1 MIKFVRVLQFHKLGI
16 LRRECNALLSIYD
29 IIIYLRVI
37 VCKESHVL
45 KFKRLRKR
53 KILCTTIMLSIDGQF
68 TLKEAVTF
76 PVLIFIHGKISFDDV
91 HSSSCFL
98 QYSPCWIYILYNCC
112 AQRKKRNKPNLSDFY
127 LKKMYTRK

>member
-1 MIKFVRVLQFHKLGI
+1 MPFVHTRYTRRHRRTKKDFVFVNYTIKFLRVLQFYKLGI
-16 LRRECNALLSIYD
+16 LRRECNALSSIYD

-68 TLKEAVTF
+68 MLKEAVTF
-76 PVLIFIHGKISFDDV
+76 PVLIFIHGKISFNDV

-98 QYSPCWIYILYNCC
+98 
-112 AQRKKRNKPNLSDFY
+112 
-127 LKKMYTRK
+127 